1 MNNTSQ
7 SLNRTLTLIPV
18 TLFGIAYMTPVV
30 VFTTFGVLS
39 EVTQGLIVTAYLV
52 TIIAMLF
59 TAYSYCQ
66 MIKAFPVAGSA
77 YTYTRKSI
85 GSHLGFMVGWA
96 LLLDYMFL
104 PMAICVLTAY
114 TLSAAIP
121 ALPFWVAVLLFI
133 VPPTVINILGIKLA
147 SRLNFWL
154 MMFQFLVI
162 VLFIVLSINALLG
175 GEGPSFSVKP
185 LFTPEISTPIILAG
199 AAIAVYSFLGF
210 DAISTLAEETIEPQ
224 KTIPR
229 ATMLSVLVCGGIFIV
244 VSYLAQLVHPSYQ
257 FNDVNSGG
265 YEVIRMVGGNLF
277 ESVFIA
283 GLIVSSFASALS
295 AQASAGRIL
304 YVMGRDSV
312 LPKKIFGYVHPKYK
326 TPLFNLLIVGII
338 SLLALGLDV
347 ATSTSFINFGAFTAF
362 AFVNLSV
369 ISHYFIKGN
378 KRSPKETILY
388 LVMPLIGAGVNVW
401 LWTNLDKNALMLGG
415 IWAACGF
422 IYLIFLTKMF
432 KKRPPEMRIDHSENS
447 LNS

>member
-1 MNNTSQ
+1 MNNTSE

-39 EVTQGLIVTAYLV
+39 EVTKGLIVTAYIV

-77 YTYTRKSI
+77 YTYTRKAI

-121 ALPFWVAVLLFI
+121 ALPFWAAVLLFI
-133 VPPTVINILGIKLA
+133 VPPTLINILGIKLA

-162 VLFIVLSINALLG
+162 IIFVGLSINTLLS
-175 GEGPSFSVKP
+175 GEGPLFSVKP

-277 ESVFIA
+277 ESIFVA

-312 LPKKIFGYVHPKYK
+312 LPKRIFGYVHPKFK

-338 SLLALGLDV
+338 SLLALRLDV

-369 ISHYFIKGN
+369 INYYFIKGN
-378 KRSPKETILY
+378 KRSPKETVLY
-388 LVMPLIGAGVNVW
+388 LVIPLLGAGVNVW

-422 IYLIFLTKMF
+422 IYLLFLTKMF
-432 KKRPPEMRIDHSENS
+432 KKRPPEMRIDNSENS
-447 LNS
+447 LYS

>member
-1 MNNTSQ
+1 MNNTSG

-39 EVTQGLIVTAYLV
+39 EVTKGLIVTAYLI

-77 YTYTRKSI
+77 YTYTRKAI

-121 ALPFWVAVLLFI
+121 ALPFWAAVLLFI
-133 VPPTVINILGIKLA
+133 VPPTLINILGIKVA
-147 SRLNFWL
+147 TRLNFWL

-162 VLFIVLSINALLG
+162 VLFIGLSINALLG
-175 GEGPSFSVKP
+175 GDGPSFSLNP

-244 VSYLAQLVHPSYQ
+244 VSYLAQLIHPSYQ

-265 YEVIRMVGGNLF
+265 YEVIRMVGGSLF
-277 ESVFIA
+277 ESIFIA

-326 TPLFNLLIVGII
+326 TPLFNILIVGVI

-369 ISHYFIKGN
+369 ISYYFIKGN
-378 KRSPKETILY
+378 KRSPKGTFLY

-401 LWTNLDKNALMLGG
+401 LWTNLDKNALMFGG
-415 IWAACGF
+415 LWAVCGF
-422 IYLIFLTKMF
+422 IYLLFLTKMF
-432 KKRPPEMRIDHSENS
+432 KKRPPEMRLDNSENS
-447 LNS
+447 LYS

>member
-1 MNNTSQ
+1 
-7 SLNRTLTLIPV
+7 
-18 TLFGIAYMTPVV
+18 
-30 VFTTFGVLS
+30 
-39 EVTQGLIVTAYLV
+39 
-52 TIIAMLF
+52 MLF

-66 MIKAFPVAGSA
+66 MIKAFPAAGSA
-77 YTYTRKSI
+77 YTYVRKSI
-85 GSHLGFMVGWA
+85 SSHLGFMVGWA

-133 VPPTVINILGIKLA
+133 APPTVINILGIKLA
-147 SRLNFWL
+147 AKLNFWL

-162 VLFIVLSINALLG
+162 AIFIGLSINTLLG
-175 GEGPSFSVKP
+175 GTGASLFSVKP
-185 LFTPEISTPIILAG
+185 LFTPETSMPIVLAG

-210 DAISTLAEETIEPQ
+210 DAISTLSEETIEPE
-224 KTIPR
+224 KTIPK
-229 ATMLSVLVCGGIFIV
+229 ATILSVLICGGIFIV

-257 FNDVNSGG
+257 YNDVNSGG
-265 YEVIRMVGGNLF
+265 YEVIRMVGGSLF

-312 LPKKIFGYVHPKYK
+312 LPKRIFGYIHPKFK
-326 TPLFNLLIVGII
+326 TPVFNLLIVGSI

-347 ATSTSFINFGAFTAF
+347 ATSTSFINFGAFAAF

-369 ISHYFIKGN
+369 ISYYFIKGN
-378 KRSPKETILY
+378 KRTPKETLLY
-388 LVMPLIGAGVNVW
+388 LVIPLIGVSVNIW
-401 LWTNLDKNALMLGG
+401 LWSNLDRNALLLGG
-415 IWAACGF
+415 MWAACGF

-432 KKRPPEMRIDHSENS
+432 KQRPPEMRLESPEEERLS
-447 LNS
+447 S